1 MRYEVIA
8 HKGNQIEYKKTT
20 NAIDALLIAW
30 ELKMQGFEN
39 VKTVITEF

>member
-1 MRYEVIA
+1 MRYEIIA
-8 HKGNQIEYKKTT
+8 HKGNQLEYKKTT

-39 VKTVITEF
+39 VKTVVTE